1 MELGKQFYRQRF
13 NTRCNR
19 GEAYGERKDNA
30 LLTARI
36 SQIEEYDAWQLTA
49 LACELNNQQGVPWN
63 CGAYFGIYDIW

>member
-1 MELGKQFYRQRF
+1 MASGKTTHY
-13 NTRCNR
+13 NR
-19 GEAYGERKDNA
+19 
-30 LLTARI
+30 RI